1 MYYLHFYSSNE
12 KQLFTKIFSTRKNIV
27 YTIRGGIYKRGKEK
41 TRIRIAYLHFNRGK
55 YLLFGLFIWGGKSRV
70 TVTHSC

>member
-41 TRIRIAYLHFNRGK
+41 TRIRIAYLHLIVANI
-55 YLLFGLFIWGGKSRV
+55 YYSVYLFGEGKV
-70 TVTHSC
+70 G